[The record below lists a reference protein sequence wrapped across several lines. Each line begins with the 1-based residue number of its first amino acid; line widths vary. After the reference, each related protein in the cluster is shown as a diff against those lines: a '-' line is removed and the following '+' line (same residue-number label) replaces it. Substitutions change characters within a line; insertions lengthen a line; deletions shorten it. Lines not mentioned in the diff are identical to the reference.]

1 MDALLGISGLSE
13 LRQDCRSVRAVLMCH
28 FNVSLFV
35 NVEAD
40 LYRISN
46 AFLFGLTASFSLIR
60 SLRCVIS

>member
-1 MDALLGISGLSE
+1 
-13 LRQDCRSVRAVLMCH
+13 MCH